1 MTRTA
6 FVTADAAGTAA
17 EDWFRK
23 VTEGREVYAAERNAF
38 VAKSAGLMDVLARPG
53 ELLAPTGALRAPPSV
68 TYTGPVS
75 QWNGRAVPLV
85 GSMQAPADWMVKG
98 PLPARPRSANPFEPS
113 ESERRALWLALWD
126 TQKSLAQGYSVV
138 PEPRT
143 AGALPVIAIVVIAV
157 AGISALAVVLSNAA
171 TTLLREREE
180 TARHAQAVQAAAAE
194 YVECLRRRM
203 TQPGLACTDG
213 PNQTR
218 IRNAPAPGAPPPPG
232 SGATDRALNTLA
244 EGARTAL
251 LVGGVGLGASFVL
264 PPLAQFL
271 ASSSRGRGGR

>member
-1 MTRTA
+1 MTRAA

-38 VAKSAGLMDVLARPG
+38 VAKSAALMDVLARPG

-68 TYTGPVS
+68 TYNGPVS

-85 GSMQAPADWMVKG
+85 GSMEPRSDWMRKG
-98 PLPARPRSANPFEPS
+98 PLPSTARSSNPFEPS
-113 ESERRALWLALWD
+113 EEERRNLWLALWD
-126 TQKSLAQGYSVV
+126 TQKSLAQGYQVM
-138 PEPRT
+138 PEARS
-143 AGALPVIAIVVIAV
+143 AGALPVVAIVIIAV
-157 AGISALAVVLSNAA
+157 AGISALAVVLSSAS
-171 TTLLREREE
+171 TTMLRERAE

-218 IRNAPAPGAPPPPG
+218 IRQAPAPGATPPPG
-232 SGATDRALNTLA
+232 SGATRSALDTLA
-244 EGARTAL
+244 QGAREAL
-251 LVGGVGLGASFVL
+251 LIGGVGLAASFVI
-264 PPLAQFL
+264 PPLAEWL
-271 ASSSRGRGGR
+271 ARGSRGR

>member
-1 MTRTA
+1 MTRTE

-23 VTEGREVYAAERNAF
+23 VQEGREVFAAERNAF

-53 ELLAPTGALRAPPSV
+53 ALLAPDGALRAPPSTV
-68 TYTGPVS
+68 YNGPVS
-75 QWNGRAVPLV
+75 QWNGRRVPIV
-85 GSMQAPADWMVKG
+85 GGFEPPAEWMRKG
-98 PLPARPRSANPFEPS
+98 PLPARPRSSNPFEPS
-113 ESERRALWLALWD
+113 EGERRALWLALWD
-126 TQKSLAQGYSVV
+126 TQKALAQGYTVAS
-138 PEPRT
+138 EPRS
-143 AGALPVIAIVVIAV
+143 AGALPVVAIVVIAV
-157 AGISALAVVLSNAA
+157 AGIAGLAVVLSRAA
-171 TTLLREREE
+171 ETLIRERAE

-218 IRNAPAPGAPPPPG
+218 IRNAPAPGTPPPPG

-244 EGARTAL
+244 EGARNAL
-251 LVGGVGLGASFVL
+251 LVAGVGLGASFVL
-264 PPLAQFL
+264 PPLAQWL
-271 ASSSRGRGGR
+271 GSMQRGRGGR